1 MAKTLDGVIVKSVG
15 GVFRVKTA
23 SGKTLRCFSRGIL
36 KRGDDKLYVGD
47 RVLLKEDKG
56 TYYIADVYPRR
67 NLLIRPYVANV
78 DAIAIVVANLPKCDW
93 VMVDKLM
100 LSGEVHGIPVVII
113 CNKSDLD
120 TSNYEYATKV
130 YGSMATVYSV
140 SAETGEGVEQL
151 AQDLHGVVCLA
162 GQSAVG
168 KSSLLNR
175 LTDLN
180 QETGGLSKID
190 RGRNT
195 TRHIELFEVNDHL
208 AVMDTCGF
216 SLLEPEDVEDRELS
230 LYYPDM
236 VALGR
241 CKYTLCT
248 HTSEPDCVVRQAVE
262 QGKLDSGRYERY
274 IEIVNELKERRIKE
288 YD

>member
-15 GVFRVKTA
+15 GIFRVKA
-23 SGKTLRCFSRGIL
+23 KGKTYRCFSRGIL
-36 KRGDDKLYVGD
+36 KRGEDKLYVGD
-47 RVLLKEDKG
+47 NVLLKEDKG
-56 TYYIADVYPRR
+56 TFYIADVYPRR

-78 DAIAIVVANLPKCDW
+78 DAIAIVVAPVPKCDW
-93 VMVDKLM
+93 VMVDKLL
-100 LSGEVHGIPVVII
+100 LSGEVHGIPVMLI
-113 CNKSDLD
+113 CNKCDLD
-120 TSNYEYATKV
+120 DDNYAYAKRV
-130 YGSMATVYSV
+130 YGELAKIYRV
-140 SAETGEGVEQL
+140 SAETGEGVD
-151 AQDLHGVVCLA
+151 DLERELNGVVCLA

-175 LTDLN
+175 LADMR

-208 AVMDTCGF
+208 SVMDTCGF

-248 HTSEPDCVVRQAVE
+248 HTTEPDCVVKQAVE
-262 QGKLDSGRYERY
+262 QGRLDQGRYERY
-274 IEIVNELKERRIKE
+274 VEIAKELTERRKNE

>member
-1 MAKTLDGVIVKSVG
+1 MAKTLDGLIVKSVG
-15 GVFRVKTA
+15 GVFRVKA
-23 SGKTLRCFSRGIL
+23 GGKTLRCFSRGIL

-47 RVLLKEDKG
+47 KVLLKEDKG
-56 TYYIADVYPRR
+56 TYYIADVYPRK
-67 NLLIRPYVANV
+67 NLLIRPYVSNV
-78 DAIAIVVANLPKCDW
+78 DAIAIVVASVPKCDW
-93 VMVDKLM
+93 VMVDKLL

-120 TSNYEYATKV
+120 TANYEYACRV
-130 YGSMATVYSV
+130 YGSMAKVYSV

-151 AQDLHGVVCLA
+151 SRELSGVVCLA

-168 KSSLLNR
+168 KSSLLNA
-175 LTDLN
+175 LADMS
-180 QETGGLSKID
+180 QETGGLSKIQ

-248 HTSEPDCVVRQAVE
+248 HTSEPECVVRQAVE
-262 QGKLDSGRYERY
+262 DGRLDKGRYERY
-274 IEIVNELKERRIKE
+274 VEIANELTQRRKNE